1 MSGWLGA
8 LARLLMVLALGAM
21 VTAVVWGVANEM
33 GEDIDVDQGVDL
45 SLITNETTCELA
57 GGTWTAA
64 NTPSCA

>member
-33 GEDIDVDQGVDL
+33 GEDLDVDQGVDL
-45 SLITNETTCELA
+45 SLITNQTTCELA
-57 GGTWTAA
+57 GGTWTKA

>member
-1 MSGWLGA
+1 V
-8 LARLLMVLALGAM
+8 LLVLAIGAM
-21 VTAVVWGVANEM
+21 VGAVVWGIVNAM

-64 NTPSCA
+64 NTPPCA

>member
-33 GEDIDVDQGVDL
+33 GEDMDVDQGVDL
-45 SLITNETTCELA
+45 SLITNQTTCELA

-64 NTPSCA
+64 NTPPCA

>member
-21 VTAVVWGVANEM
+21 VTAVVWGVANAM
-33 GEDIDVDQGVDL
+33 GDDIDVDQGVDL

-57 GGTWTAA
+57 GGSWSGGA
-64 NTPSCA
+64 TPPCT